1 LSNHDF
7 HPTSLAAPA
16 AGLALAGAATLV
28 AGVHNAMRHL
38 GDQAQTAWTAE
49 RYQLGIQFLEAR
61 IRKQVNLMARD
72 RRTIARQE
80 LQITELEGEVA
91 LLTLRLEGLV

>member
-1 LSNHDF
+1 VSNHDF

-28 AGVHNAMRHL
+28 AGVHNAMRQL

-49 RYQLGIQFLEAR
+49 RYVLGIQFLERR
-61 IRKQVNLMARD
+61 IRKQVDLIESD
-72 RRTIARQE
+72 RKTIARQQ
-80 LQITELEGEVA
+80 LQISEFEGEVA
-91 LLTLRLEGLV
+91 LLTLRLDGHA